1 MNTSYLSS
9 KSDEMEASLTSQQI
23 AQNIANKFHFAPSV
37 LREGTGIWD
46 VFFFF
51 FFLTVP
57 HYAREG
63 MGQGQAKYYEIS
75 YRFECIVFLI
85 RGLHVCLN
93 I

>member
-51 FFLTVP
+51 FF
-57 HYAREG
+57 
-63 MGQGQAKYYEIS
+63 S
-75 YRFECIVFLI
+75 
-85 RGLHVCLN
+85 
-93 I
+93 